1 MNQPTSLPQPDSP
14 RDKPQQSWSQ
24 KFTVAIRG
32 LRIAISTE
40 TCFYV
45 HLAATVAVLLAGWA
59 LDISKLEWC
68 LLALCIGI
76 VLSAE
81 LMNTALERLAQA
93 ITKDDNSHIRD
104 ALDIASS
111 AVLTAALTAAT
122 LGAMIFG
129 RYCF

>member
-1 MNQPTSLPQPDSP
+1 MNQPTYSPQPDSP
-14 RDKPQQSWSQ
+14 RDKPQQSWPQ
-24 KFTVAIRG
+24 KFTVATRG

-40 TCFYV
+40 TSFYV
-45 HLAATVAVLLAGWA
+45 HLTATVAVLLAGWS

-93 ITKDDNSHIRD
+93 ITKEDNPHIRD

-111 AVLTAALTAAT
+111 AVLIAALTASI
-122 LGAMIFG
+122 LGVMIFG
-129 RYCF
+129 RYCI